1 VFIQEDPVMT
11 DVHVHIRGFPDSDD
25 EERADLAWRLRE
37 DLLDADVGGVSS
49 ALADTPPGVKGAA
62 LAWDKL
68 IVGPVRSL
76 PGFVSVV
83 LRWMQ
88 RHPEAAITL
97 EIDGDTLALDTA
109 SESER
114 HDALIA
120 FASRHDAH

>member
-1 VFIQEDPVMT
+1 
-11 DVHVHIRGFPDSDD
+11 
-25 EERADLAWRLRE
+25 
-37 DLLDADVGGVSS
+37 VGGVSS